1 VKGKYT
7 ELIVNYCNTH
17 SILIPEGF
25 YRGTASHI
33 AIIRLDKPQPKLVA
47 KTFFKMVDVKY
58 YLNTC
63 EVESDEVDSI
73 AKVIN
78 FKDNRTFEA
87 GRDRKLNEL

>member
-1 VKGKYT
+1 
-7 ELIVNYCNTH
+7 
-17 SILIPEGF
+17 
-25 YRGTASHI
+25 
-33 AIIRLDKPQPKLVA
+33 
-47 KTFFKMVDVKY
+47 MVDVKY